1 MKSNAIRKEIQDTAG
16 KQLGRD
22 HARDAQRGFQPKSAR
37 APRPMNGNTDQ
48 LLRMYTEEEVS
59 EILQVSLSQLRKWRM
74 RKNPG
79 NTEGPPF
86 RKIGRLVR
94 YSGVALQAYIDGDE
108 QHSRP
113 RQE

>member
-16 KQLGRD
+16 EPGY
-22 HARDAQRGFQPKSAR
+22 HNAREAQRGFQPKSAR

-48 LLRMYTEEEVS
+48 FLRMYTEEEVS
-59 EILQVSLSQLRKWRM
+59 EMLQVSLSQLRKWRM

-79 NTEGPPF
+79 NEQGPPF

-108 QHSRP
+108 QDSRP
-113 RQE
+113 SQE